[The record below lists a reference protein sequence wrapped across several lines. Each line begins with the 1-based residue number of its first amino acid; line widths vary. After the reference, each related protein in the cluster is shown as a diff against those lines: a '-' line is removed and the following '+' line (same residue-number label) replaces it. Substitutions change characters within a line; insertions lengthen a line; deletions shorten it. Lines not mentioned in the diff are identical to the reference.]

1 VLAVRVKIRKDDTV
15 EVISGREA
23 DRGKRG
29 KVIKVMPDEG
39 KVVIT
44 GINVRKK
51 HQKQVQSQG
60 RTLQPGIIEFEA
72 PIAIGNVMLVC
83 PKCDNAVR
91 VGVQRENDESQRVC
105 KNCGA
110 VIE

>member
-1 VLAVRVKIRKDDTV
+1 MRVKIRKDDTV

-29 KVIKVMPDEG
+29 KVIKVLPDKG
-39 KVVIT
+39 KVVIA
-44 GINVRKK
+44 GINIRKK
-51 HQKQVQSQG
+51 HQKQVQAQG
-60 RTLQPGIIEFEA
+60 RTLKPGIIEFEA
-72 PIAIGNVMLVC
+72 PLAIGNVMLVC

-91 VGVQRENDESQRVC
+91 VGVDRQEDAIQRIC

>member
-1 VLAVRVKIRKDDTV
+1 MRVKIRKDDTV

-23 DRGKRG
+23 DKGRRG

-39 KVVIT
+39 KVVIA
-44 GINVRKK
+44 GINLRKK

-60 RTLQPGIIEFEA
+60 RTLKPGIIEFEG

-83 PKCDNAVR
+83 PKCDNPVR
-91 VGVQRENDESQRVC
+91 VGVHREDDESQRVC

>member
-1 VLAVRVKIRKDDTV
+1 MRVKIRKDDTV

-29 KVIKVMPDEG
+29 KVIKVFPDEG
-39 KVVIT
+39 KVVIS

-51 HQKQVQSQG
+51 HQKQVQAQG
-60 RTLQPGIIEFEA
+60 RTLKPGIIEFEA
-72 PIAIGNVMLVC
+72 PLAIGNVMLVC

-91 VGVQRENDESQRVC
+91 VGVERENGESQRVC

>member
-1 VLAVRVKIRKDDTV
+1 VRVKIRKDDTV
-15 EVISGREA
+15 EIISGREA
-23 DRGKRG
+23 DKGKRG

-39 KVVIT
+39 KVVVAN
-44 GINVRKK
+44 INVRKK
-51 HQKQVQSQG
+51 HQKQVQAQG
-60 RTLQPGIIEFEA
+60 RTLKPGIIEFEA

-83 PKCDNAVR
+83 PKCDNPVR
-91 VGVQRENDESQRVC
+91 VGIQREADESQRVC

>member
-1 VLAVRVKIRKDDTV
+1 VRVKIRKDDTV
-15 EVISGREA
+15 EVISGRDA
-23 DRGKRG
+23 DKGKRG
-29 KVIKVMPDEG
+29 KVIKVLPDEG
-39 KVVIT
+39 KIVIA

-51 HQKQVQSQG
+51 HQKQVQAKG
-60 RTLQPGIIEFEA
+60 RTLKPGIIEFEA

-83 PKCDNAVR
+83 PKCDNPVR
-91 VGVQRENDESQRVC
+91 VGVQREENESQRIC

>member
-1 VLAVRVKIRKDDTV
+1 MRVKIRKDDTV
-15 EVISGREA
+15 EVISGRKA
-23 DRGKRG
+23 DKGRRG
-29 KVIKVMPDEG
+29 KVIKVLPDEG
-39 KVVIT
+39 KVVIS

-60 RTLQPGIIEFEA
+60 RTLKPGIIEFEA
-72 PIAIGNVMLVC
+72 PLYIGNVMLVC
-83 PKCDNAVR
+83 PKCDNPVR
-91 VGVQRENDESQRVC
+91 VGVQREDDESQRVC

>member
-1 VLAVRVKIRKDDTV
+1 MKVKIRKDDTV

-29 KVIKVMPDEG
+29 KVIKVLPDEG
-39 KVVIT
+39 KVVIA

-51 HQKQVQSQG
+51 HQKQVQAQG
-60 RTLQPGIIEFEA
+60 RTLKPGIIEFEA
-72 PIAIGNVMLVC
+72 PLAIGNVMLVC

-91 VGVQRENDESQRVC
+91 VGIEREEDESRRVC
-105 KNCGA
+105 KNCGS

>member
-1 VLAVRVKIRKDDTV
+1 MRVKIRKDDTV

-23 DRGKRG
+23 DRGRRG
-29 KVIKVMPDEG
+29 KVIKVLPDEG
-39 KVVIT
+39 KVVIS

-60 RTLQPGIIEFEA
+60 RTLKPGIIEFEA

-91 VGVQRENDESQRVC
+91 VGVERENDESQRVC

>member
-1 VLAVRVKIRKDDTV
+1 MKVKIRKDDTV

-23 DRGKRG
+23 DKGKRG
-29 KVIKVMPDEG
+29 KVIKVLPDEG
-39 KVVIT
+39 KVVIA

-51 HQKQVQSQG
+51 HQKQVQAQG
-60 RTLQPGIIEFEA
+60 RTLKPGIIEFEA
-72 PIAIGNVMLVC
+72 PLSIGNVMLVC
-83 PKCDNAVR
+83 PKCDNPVR
-91 VGVQRENDESQRVC
+91 VGVERDDDGSRRIC

>member
-1 VLAVRVKIRKDDTV
+1 VRVKIRKDDTV

-23 DRGKRG
+23 DKGKRG
-29 KVIKVMPDEG
+29 KVIKVMPEEG
-39 KVVIT
+39 KVVIA
-44 GINVRKK
+44 GINIRKK
-51 HQKQVQSQG
+51 HQKQVQAQG
-60 RTLQPGIIEFEA
+60 RTLKPGIIEFEA

-91 VGVQRENDESQRVC
+91 VGVQREENESQRVC

-110 VIE
+110 VI

>member
-1 VLAVRVKIRKDDTV
+1 MRVKIRKDDTV

-29 KVIKVMPDEG
+29 KVIKVMPEEG
-39 KVVIT
+39 KLVIS
-44 GINVRKK
+44 GINIRKK

-60 RTLQPGIIEFEA
+60 RTLKPGIIEFEA
-72 PIAIGNVMLVC
+72 PIAIGNVMIVC
-83 PKCDNAVR
+83 PKCDNPVR
-91 VGVQRENDESQRVC
+91 VGIERENDTSQRVC

>member
-1 VLAVRVKIRKDDTV
+1 MRVKIRKDDTV

-29 KVIKVMPDEG
+29 KVIKVLPDEG
-39 KVVIT
+39 KVVIA

-51 HQKQVQSQG
+51 HQKQVQAQG
-60 RTLQPGIIEFEA
+60 RTLKPGIIEFEA

-83 PKCDNAVR
+83 PKCDNPVR
-91 VGVQRENDESQRVC
+91 VGVQREDDEIQRVC

-110 VIE
+110 TI

>member
-1 VLAVRVKIRKDDTV
+1 MRVKIRKDDTV
-15 EVISGREA
+15 QVISGREK
-23 DRGKRG
+23 DRGRRG

-39 KVVIT
+39 KIVIA

-51 HQKQVQSQG
+51 HQKEVQAQG
-60 RTLQPGIIEFEA
+60 RTLKPGIIEFEA

-83 PKCDNAVR
+83 PKCDNPVR
-91 VGVQRENDESQRVC
+91 VGVQREGDESQRVC

-110 VIE
+110 VID

>member
-1 VLAVRVKIRKDDTV
+1 VRVKIRKDDTV
-15 EVISGREA
+15 EVISGRA
-23 DRGKRG
+23 TDRGKRG
-29 KVIKVMPDEG
+29 KIIKVMPDEG
-39 KVVIT
+39 KVVIS

-60 RTLQPGIIEFEA
+60 RTLKPGIIEFEA

-91 VGVQRENDESQRVC
+91 VGVEREDDKSQRVC